1 MMKEVLQIAASQ
13 TLEKTIAA
21 CSIVAWQK
29 CQSS

>member
-1 MMKEVLQIAASQ
+1 MKNGVLQIAASQ
-13 TLEKTIAA
+13 TLEKTNAA